1 MIDHGNTLTQQHHQK
16 GIFDLAFPHLTDGN
30 LTGRAFHTAVPGIII
45 AASVLIAFAI
55 GLVMFIIVAHQV
67 IHGKSVLA
75 DHVIDHSMILA
86 VMTDMP
92 CCSLHH
98 TFIAFQETAHILE
111 KIHIALRS
119 ATSGRELSSVK
130 MIKIKALEDQFC
142 SGKDSIPKKH
152 LPVKALSQ
160 HMKSI
165 YMVKISPEL
174 QSSKSHQAVCFLRK
188 IEFHDTGNA
197 VLVQLPDHIPK
208 FLLRFSGAAVST
220 LRAEIEAGCIAPVI
234 HYIFL
239 STGLDVFTAFL
250 RFIDRN
256 LTEFIGRHQF
266 NGIDPKFFPVRD
278 HLCQAKKSPLMGNH
292 LSGKL
297 RITTDMKLVQDHIFI
312 FYCRCSFIFPAGN
325 ILIKE
330 ATADLLFRIVRYSE
344 MLSPVK
350 SVCIRILH
358 DLTVYFIII
367 FKLLQR
373 STAQLQC
380 PHTSCMEILWKNDLH
395 RCGSSSFFI

>member
-1 MIDHGNTLTQQHHQK
+1 
-16 GIFDLAFPHLTDGN
+16 
-30 LTGRAFHTAVPGIII
+30 
-45 AASVLIAFAI
+45 
-55 GLVMFIIVAHQV
+55 
-67 IHGKSVLA
+67 
-75 DHVIDHSMILA
+75 
-86 VMTDMP
+86 
-92 CCSLHH
+92 
-98 TFIAFQETAHILE
+98 
-111 KIHIALRS
+111 
-119 ATSGRELSSVK
+119 

-142 SGKDSIPKKH
+142 SGKDSVPKKH

-174 QSSKSHQAVCFLRK
+174 QGSKSHQAVCFLRK
-188 IEFHDTGNA
+188 IEFHDTGNT
-197 VLVQLPDHIPK
+197 VLVQL
-208 FLLRFSGAAVST
+208 SGTAVST
-220 LRAEIEAGCIAPVI
+220 LRAEIKAGSIAPVI

-239 STGLDVFTAFL
+239 SAGLDVFTAFL
-250 RFIDRN
+250 RFTDRN

-367 FKLLQR
+367 F
-373 STAQLQC
+373 
-380 PHTSCMEILWKNDLH
+380 LWKNNLH

>member
-1 MIDHGNTLTQQHHQK
+1 
-16 GIFDLAFPHLTDGN
+16 
-30 LTGRAFHTAVPGIII
+30 
-45 AASVLIAFAI
+45 
-55 GLVMFIIVAHQV
+55 MFIIVAHQV

-75 DHVIDHSMILA
+75 HHVIDYSMILA

-111 KIHIALRS
+111 KIHIALCS
-119 ATSGRELSSVK
+119 ATSGRKLSSVK

-142 SGKDSIPKKH
+142 SGKDSVPEKH

-174 QSSKSHQAVCFLRK
+174 QGPKSHQAVCFLRK

-197 VLVQLPDHIPK
+197 VLVQLPDQIPK
-208 FLLRFSGAAVST
+208 FLLRFPGAAVST

-250 RFIDRN
+250 RFTDRN

-266 NGIDPKFFPVRD
+266 NGIDPQLFPVRD
-278 HLCQAKKSPLMGNH
+278 HLCQAKESSLMGNH

-297 RITTDMKLVQDHIFI
+297 RITTDMKLVQDHIFV
-312 FYCRCSFIFPAGN
+312 FYCRRSFIFPAGN

-330 ATADLLFRIVRYSE
+330 ATANLLFRIVRYSE
-344 MLSPVK
+344 MFSPVK

-380 PHTSCMEILWKNDLH
+380 PHTSCMEILWKNNLH